1 MTDWSEWFQESLQ
14 MRFYYLT
21 KVAEQQVQAIL
32 LLEKVSK
39 LFEELKNQTEIPVH
53 DILLEWEAAITLE
66 HSFEK
71 EWLYF
76 EGVKDGM
83 RIVYPIYFNSGDNQ
97 SKE

>member
-1 MTDWSEWFQESLQ
+1 MADWSEWFQESLQ
-14 MRFYYLT
+14 QRFYNLT

-39 LFEELKNQTEIPVH
+39 LIVELKSQTEIPVH

-83 RIVYPIYFNSGDNQ
+83 KLVHPIYINLGDSQ
-97 SKE
+97 SKI